1 MAVQAQ
7 LLGRAD
13 GNTNFATQPIAVA
26 NGVTITKG
34 DFVYFASGFL
44 TNSSVLGKKLIGMAL
59 ETQTGNSAGTVKC
72 LVCVDPT
79 MRYLID
85 GDEIAQALG
94 TSLRGT
100 YFDVDGTTGAQLIDT
115 SSTSTTGQ
123 FLLLENNPQVD
134 PVRLDTSVGLYVIA
148 EHYFYPAQ

>member
-1 MAVQAQ
+1 MAVQSQ

-13 GNTNFATQPIAVA
+13 GNTNYSTQPIAVA
-26 NGVTITKG
+26 SGVTVTKG

-44 TNSSVLGKKLIGMAL
+44 SSASVLGKKLIGMAL
-59 ETQTGNSAGTVKC
+59 ETATGNAAGTVKA

-85 GDEIAQALG
+85 GDEIGQALG

-100 YFDVDGTTGAQLIDT
+100 YFDIDGATGAQLIDT
-115 SSTSTTGQ
+115 SSTTTAAQ

-134 PVRLDTSVGLYVIA
+134 PVRTDTSVGTYVIA